1 MSGGQIFSPILYG
14 VLDAVE
20 GFCFVGFLGCQ
31 RPTWK
36 SCTCGTAQGCI
47 PSLEANAAALLIVR
61 RSLWSLWQSFRFSF
75 NFLCFG
81 VLSRNIIA
89 CAVCWNTSA
98 MFSPRSFKFSNF
110 KFGLWINFDWLLY
123 RVRNL
128 SPVSVFGLRMSSVPQ
143 HHFFCVWHFRWDPI
157 HWTRVPR
164 SVWDRILSCWSRCLY
179 VHAMLSYWLWL
190 CKMSWNQVLWGL
202 QHLAGF
208 YSRLL
213 WLFAM
218 VSASVWILGSVLT
231 HLWEWLYQS
240 LSIYICCT
248 VE

>member
-89 CAVCWNTSA
+89 CASMLKYFRHV
-98 MFSPRSFKFSNF
+98 FSQKFQILQFQIWTLDKFWLTAVQSEEPESSFS
-110 KFGLWINFDWLLY
+110 
-123 RVRNL
+123 
-128 SPVSVFGLRMSSVPQ
+128 
-143 HHFFCVWHFRWDPI
+143 
-157 HWTRVPR
+157 
-164 SVWDRILSCWSRCLY
+164 
-179 VHAMLSYWLWL
+179 LWL
-190 CKMSWNQVLWGL
+190 ENVQCPSAPFFLCVTFSLRSNPLNLCAQVC
-202 QHLAGF
+202 
-208 YSRLL
+208 
-213 WLFAM
+213 
-218 VSASVWILGSVLT
+218 LG
-231 HLWEWLYQS
+231 
-240 LSIYICCT
+240 
-248 VE
+248 